1 VCRSWQEKQMDKQS
15 KPIHDRSLFDAVLL
29 CLKALDGDAREANL
43 FGYPAVF
50 LGRRIVL
57 CVYGRGI
64 GIRLPPHYAADL
76 IQSGRAF
83 PFQPYGRS
91 VMQEWVEIHVPPER
105 VDEMVPVF
113 IEAARFVREIDPDS

>member
-1 VCRSWQEKQMDKQS
+1 MATRGKRICLATRPCSS
-15 KPIHDRSLFDAVLL
+15 DAVLSF
-29 CLKALDGDAREANL
+29 A
-43 FGYPAVF
+43 F
-50 LGRRIVL
+50 
-57 CVYGRGI
+57 YGRGI